1 MFGSARTVQ
10 PTTGLRQLGMLL
22 AAVVLLIALAGA
34 VALGQLFAAK
44 PLAAPAA
51 NTGPFVGDGWK
62 FEAVPAGR
70 NAPIADDWKYD
81 ISDPAIPATGGFG
94 GWNGPRLGGDGGGSN
109 GIRIAQ

>member
-44 PLAAPAA
+44 PLAAPAD
-51 NTGPFVGDGWK
+51 NTAPFVGDDWK
-62 FEAVPAGR
+62 FAAPAGR
-70 NAPIADDWKYD
+70 IAPIGDDWKYD
-81 ISDPAIPATGGFG
+81 ISDPAIPGTGSFG
-94 GWNGPRLGGDGGGSN
+94 GWNGPRLGGDGSHGSN
-109 GIRIAQ
+109 GTRLAQ